1 MSVGESNSAAGIP
14 PEAAAATA
22 PWNHN
27 IHYHP
32 HLLAAL
38 PARCNRAL
46 DIGCGEGILAR
57 KLRRRISHV
66 SAIDIDENS
75 IELARHQDPA
85 GDIEYLLGDFLTY
98 PFQPASFDF
107 IVSVAALH
115 HMDATVALQRM
126 RGLLRRGGTLAILGI
141 PRRRYPG
148 DLARDVAATLV
159 SRRQRLLR
167 HHWESPA
174 PTVWPP
180 RHSFPEIRALAE
192 GVLPEASIR
201 RHLLWR
207 YSLIWT
213 KP

>member
-1 MSVGESNSAAGIP
+1 VSGGESNSA
-14 PEAAAATA
+14 TA
-22 PWNHN
+22 RWNRN

-38 PARCNRAL
+38 PDRCERAL
-46 DIGCGEGILAR
+46 DIGCGEGTLAR
-57 KLRRRISHV
+57 TLRQRVSHV
-66 SAIDIDENS
+66 SAIDVDENS
-75 IELARHQDPA
+75 IELARQQDPV

-98 PFQPASFDF
+98 PFEATSFDF

-126 RGLLRRGGTLAILGI
+126 RELLRRGGTLAILGL
-141 PRRRYPG
+141 PRSRYPS
-148 DLARDVAATLV
+148 DLPRDVAATLAT
-159 SRRQRLLR
+159 SWLRLFQ

-180 RHSFPEIRALAE
+180 SHTFPEIRALAE
-192 GVLPEASIR
+192 HLLPEASIS
-201 RHLLWR
+201 RHLLSR